1 MDDDRQNDDGAAVAG
16 RPASFR
22 ALPLDR
28 GSRQIGSSGPVKASV
43 PCASV
48 TPKPPVLLA

>member
-1 MDDDRQNDDGAAVAG
+1 VIENDDGAAVAG
-16 RPASFR
+16 RPAASFR

-43 PCASV
+43 PFASV